1 MIKLVRQPWCRRLLC
16 SPGVAACHTANAK
29 ARHWQQ
35 ALQPCSSTGVTVYL
49 SCLLSRRW
57 CHSLCLTTSVTCMSP
72 LPLRA
77 LASRPVTDHTHC
89 SMTAC
94 TKLYLHWSISLCL
107 ITGVT
112 ACLTWRQAAA
122 SLTACLYH
130 VPYSM
135 TACTNA
141 RLWREMYRK
150 WALAFQFFLK
160 SLGRS
165 ARSQYSVFDVSQ
177 WIFRFLLVIMY
188 VLYSFAILSEHRLL
202 RVFWMYFIYLVCKV
216 YQRNQLLE
224 K

>member
-1 MIKLVRQPWCRRLLC
+1 MKL
-16 SPGVAACHTANAK
+16 
-29 ARHWQQ
+29 
-35 ALQPCSSTGVTVYL
+35 
-49 SCLLSRRW
+49 
-57 CHSLCLTTSVTCMSP
+57 SLATTFKTTTT
-72 LPLRA
+72 R
-77 LASRPVTDHTHC
+77 
-89 SMTAC
+89 
-94 TKLYLHWSISLCL
+94 
-107 ITGVT
+107 
-112 ACLTWRQAAA
+112 
-122 SLTACLYH
+122 
-130 VPYSM
+130 
-135 TACTNA
+135 A

-224 K
+224 KWNAHLLPISRHSLTIAVSALATGLASPLVFPRGRHILSLGASLARSSSLLLGVVLKLVFTH